1 MSFKAYYFDYLLTES
16 RRFPI
21 SVRNKRFKKLE
32 ARLSSDTR
40 FKAAALELWQQF
52 NTNPD
57 NPSLGFSVMSKIDNL
72 HGRWYKL
79 PLRVPGLSADYRF
92 LGFEPNS
99 CPGLIIWD
107 WVGTHEEYNRVWKDI
122 CTGVPGGW
130 AATRDNQVPTDI
142 PPWMAAACKAAREA
156 KGMNLAMGKKEYDRR
171 LKTLNQP
178 ASGKIPYGARGEI
191 EKKLRRKTT
200 YS

>member
-1 MSFKAYYFDYLLTES
+1 MSFKAFYFDYFLTES

-32 ARLSSDTR
+32 ARLSSDPR
-40 FKAAALELWQQF
+40 FKTAAEELWQHF

-57 NPSLGFSVMSKIDNL
+57 DPNLGLEAMTRINNL

-79 PLRVPGLSADYRF
+79 PLRVPGMSADYRL
-92 LGFEPNS
+92 LGFEPNT

-107 WVGTHEEYNRVWKDI
+107 WIGTHEDYNKAWKDI
-122 CTGVPGGW
+122 CGSVPGGW
-130 AATRDNQVPTDI
+130 MATRGGEVPTDI

-171 LKTLNQP
+171 LKIMNQP
-178 ASGKIPYGARGEI
+178 ASGKLPYGTRGGI
-191 EKKLRRKTT
+191 EKKLRRKTSYT
-200 YS
+200 